1 MVTFSPAADFQN
13 QLIPELVW
21 GFIAQTEYSCTIKR
35 FMELHRA
42 EGSQQT
48 QIKPA
53 ENKTV
58 MTWFCQPS
66 AHLPNDK
73 GVCSTW
79 DHLFLLEL
87 IQLESELPP
96 HFGCKNMGRRTWC
109 ASFVKVSAWKLRFLS
124 YLWLLDK
131 INDIYF
137 PLWAYNNCHMPTHR
151 KGTSRVP
158 ACSWLNATLACGAR
172 CPEQVPFN
180 WDTDGINSGVLT
192 LTVLWTMSQH
202 FLVLFSSAAAR
213 GCGATATAASHGTD
227 LIAHTPRRATWLLPA
242 PVASAWAPPGCEW
255 VWVQIRCPAAP

>member
-21 GFIAQTEYSCTIKR
+21 GFIAQAEYSCMIKR

-42 EGSQQT
+42 EGGQQI

-58 MTWFCQPS
+58 MTLFCQPS

-87 IQLESELPP
+87 ISQLEPELPP
-96 HFGCKNMGRRTWC
+96 RFGCKKNKGSQTWR
-109 ASFVKVSAWKLRFLS
+109 ASFMKVSAWKLRVLS

-137 PLWAYNNCHMPTHR
+137 PLWICNNCHMPTHR
-151 KGTSRVP
+151 KSTNRVP
-158 ACSWLNATLACGAR
+158 ALSWMNAILVCGA
-172 CPEQVPFN
+172 CCHQQWN
-180 WDTDGINSGVLT
+180 LIGIQMVLI
-192 LTVLWTMSQH
+192 
-202 FLVLFSSAAAR
+202 LV
-213 GCGATATAASHGTD
+213 C
-227 LIAHTPRRATWLLPA
+227 WL
-242 PVASAWAPPGCEW
+242 S
-255 VWVQIRCPAAP
+255 

>member
-1 MVTFSPAADFQN
+1 
-13 QLIPELVW
+13 
-21 GFIAQTEYSCTIKR
+21 
-35 FMELHRA
+35 MELHRA

-58 MTWFCQPS
+58 MAWFCQPS
-66 AHLPNDK
+66 AHLPNHK
-73 GVCSTW
+73 RVCSTW

-96 HFGCKNMGRRTWC
+96 HFGCNKNTESRTWC
-109 ASFVKVSAWKLRFLS
+109 ASFVKVSAWKPRFLS

-137 PLWAYNNCHMPTHR
+137 PLWAYNRHMPTHR
-151 KGTSRVP
+151 KGTNRAP

-172 CPEQVPFN
+172 CPEQVQFN
-180 WDTDGINSGVLT
+180 WDTDGINFAVLT
-192 LTVLWTMSQH
+192 LTVPSTMHQH

-213 GCGATATAASHGTD
+213 GCGATATAASHGTN
-227 LIAHTPRRATWLLPA
+227 LIAQTPPRATWLSPA
-242 PVASAWAPPGCEW
+242 PVASARAPAGYEW
-255 VWVQIRCPAAP
+255 VWVQIRSPAVP